1 MKLIKRED
9 VKKKPLPGRVLQ
21 LVVGKDDAVSTSK
34 VMTMGFA
41 HYSAESG
48 PMEPHRHAEEI
59 VFVLSA
65 LDGWT
70 RYGGSGVQPDGL
82 GEPIP
87 LEAGMILHF
96 PESEWHVFEFD
107 EGGHVDIAFFYS
119 QPDVYSDRP
128 SK

>member
-9 VKKKPLPGRVLQ
+9 VKKKPLPGRMLQ
-21 LVVGKDDAVSTSK
+21 LVVGKEDAVSPSS

-41 HYSAESG
+41 HYSVESG
-48 PMEPHRHAEEI
+48 AMEPHRHAEEI

-65 LDGWT
+65 RDGWT
-70 RYGGSGVQPDGL
+70 RYGGTGDQPDEL
-82 GEPIP
+82 GGAIP

-96 PESEWHVFEFD
+96 PEAEWHVFEFD

-119 QPDVYSDRP
+119 QSDVYSARP